1 MHKQLF
7 TLSMVVLLAACG
19 GGSDTSANNE
29 SQKDSTTQ
37 ASETT
42 ATALGAVEISVNAN
56 EKAYDL
62 VADIGDTWRITF
74 NSATGEYNLAITDT
88 QYDLKGVT
96 GKFVSKISGNFVEYT
111 LDNGKVGTLVLDS
124 RTKAISG
131 NMTVGGKPT
140 TVAGSGYITTN
151 ISTLAATYNIVGA
164 TRNLGGGYPDFMA
177 GQMRIDD
184 KGVATVCIG
193 GLVKDNACTSVPGGP
208 TPENAVTLKLTLEK
222 NTGKITAQAGN
233 TVTTATS
240 DFGLLHV
247 HASDLGKALV
257 IDRFGKN
264 EAGNVRVGTFYA
276 VEAKKLADTAANGTW
291 KCSGRGN
298 ELALAVVNGTE
309 NKLTFKT
316 ASGVDEIATEKLH
329 LNYVNKDQL
338 LLDWNGFGV
347 SVLDNNIS
355 EGVIFLPISTSFAVV
370 ESDQQLTI
378 CRKAI

>member
-7 TLSMVVLLAACG
+7 TLSMVALLAACG

-37 ASETT
+37 ASEAT
-42 ATALGAVEISVNAN
+42 ATALGAVQISDNAN

-74 NSATGEYNLAITDT
+74 NSATGKYNLAITDT
-88 QYDLKGVT
+88 QYGLKDVT
-96 GKFVSKISGNFVEYT
+96 GKFSSTISGNFVTYT
-111 LDNGKVGTLVLDS
+111 LNEDVGTLVLDS

-131 NMTVGGKPT
+131 NMTVGTKST
-140 TVAGSGYITTN
+140 TVAGSGYITKDL
-151 ISTLAATYNIVGA
+151 SKLAATYNIVGA
-164 TRNLGGGYPDFMA
+164 TRNLGGGSPDFMA

-208 TPENAVTLKLTLEK
+208 TPENAVTLKLTLGDF
-222 NTGKITAQAGN
+222 GKITAKAAD
-233 TVTTATS
+233 TVAAATS
-240 DFGLLHV
+240 DFGLFHV

-264 EAGNVRVGTFYA
+264 EAGTYRVGTFYA
-276 VEAKKLADTAANGTW
+276 VEAKKLSDTAANGTW

-298 ELALAVVNGTE
+298 ELAKAQVNGTE
-309 NKLTFKT
+309 NKLTFNT
-316 ASGVDEIATEKLH
+316 ASGEEEATEKLYW
-329 LNYVNKDQL
+329 NYVNTDNL
-338 LLDWNGFGV
+338 IAWDGFGV
-347 SVLDNNIS
+347 SVFNNNIS
-355 EGVIFLPISTSFAVV
+355 EGVIFLPISTSFAAV

-378 CRKAI
+378 CRKAS

>member
-7 TLSMVVLLAACG
+7 TLSMVALLAACG
-19 GGSDTSANNE
+19 GGSETSANNE

-42 ATALGAVEISVNAN
+42 ATALGAIEISDNAN

-74 NSATGEYNLAITDT
+74 NSTTGEYKLAITDT
-88 QYDLKGVT
+88 QYGLKNVT
-96 GKFVSKISGNFVEYT
+96 GKFGSTISGNFVTYT
-111 LDNGKVGTLVLDS
+111 LNESVGTLVLDS

-131 NMTVGGKPT
+131 NMKVGDKTT
-140 TVAGSGYITTN
+140 TVAGSGYITKD
-151 ISTLAATYNIVGA
+151 ISKLAATYNIVGA
-164 TRNLGGGYPDFMA
+164 TRNLGGGSPDFMA

-193 GLVKDNACTSVPGGP
+193 GLVKDNACTPVPGGP
-208 TPENAVTLKLTLEK
+208 SPENAVTLKLTLD
-222 NTGKITAQAGN
+222 NFGKITAKAGD
-233 TVTTATS
+233 TVATATS
-240 DFGLLHV
+240 DFGLFHV

-264 EAGNVRVGTFYA
+264 EEGTHRVGTFYA
-276 VEAKKLADTAANGTW
+276 VEAKKLSETAANGTW

-298 ELALAVVNGTE
+298 ELATAVVNGTE
-309 NKLTFKT
+309 NKLTLKT
-316 ASGVDEIATEKLH
+316 ASGVDEIATEKLYW
-329 LNYVNKDQL
+329 NYVNKDNKL
-338 LLDWNGFGV
+338 IDWNGFGV

-355 EGVIFLPISTSFAVV
+355 EGVIFLPISTSFAAV